1 MEPYGIVVF
10 NIILGFGL
18 MVLLNYVPNVEM
30 RKDKK
35 NRLEEVIVI
44 LGNDCYHLHH
54 YILFLLFML
63 VLMLGRYGSNK
74 VLLILISLGI
84 GSILEDLLF
93 SDWTKI
99 KGDCEFPK

>member
-1 MEPYGIVVF
+1 
-10 NIILGFGL
+10 
-18 MVLLNYVPNVEM
+18 
-30 RKDKK
+30 
-35 NRLEEVIVI
+35 
-44 LGNDCYHLHH
+44 
-54 YILFLLFML
+54 
-63 VLMLGRYGSNK
+63 LGRYGSNK